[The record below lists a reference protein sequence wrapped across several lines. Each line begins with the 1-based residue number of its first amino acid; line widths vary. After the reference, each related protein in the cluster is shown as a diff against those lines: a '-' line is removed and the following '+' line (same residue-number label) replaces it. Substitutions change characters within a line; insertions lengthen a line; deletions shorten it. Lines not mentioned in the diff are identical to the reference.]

1 VGRRAAEEAEK
12 TGTIQEGRQLKE
24 LLIFDLDGTLIDS
37 KRDLA
42 DSVNAMRT
50 WLGEPPLSD
59 ETVYSYVG
67 NGAPVLVRRALP
79 GRDEAEIQRGLGYFL
94 EYYRDH
100 MLDATTLYPGVRE
113 ALDELLAV
121 DVKMAVLTNKP
132 VRFSEH
138 LIKGLGLD
146 GHFFR
151 VYGGNSFEEKKPHPK
166 GIELLMK
173 ESGIGREQ
181 TIMIGDSAVD
191 IMTARNA
198 QVRACG
204 VSWGFQ
210 PETFADAPPDF
221 VIDDMK
227 ELVELVTAR

>member
-1 VGRRAAEEAEK
+1 
-12 TGTIQEGRQLKE
+12 LNE

-42 DSVNAMRT
+42 DSVNAMRVF
-50 WLGEPPLSD
+50 LGEPKLAD

-79 GRDEAEIQRGLGYFL
+79 GRDEEEIERGLRFFL
-94 EYYRDH
+94 DYYRDH

-113 ALDELLAV
+113 SLDQLLDAK
-121 DVKMAVLTNKP
+121 VKMAVLTNKP

-138 LIKGLGLD
+138 LVKGLGLD

-151 VYGGNSFEEKKPHPK
+151 IYGGNSFEEKKPHPK
-166 GIELLMK
+166 GIELLME
-173 ESGIGREQ
+173 ESGIGREL
-181 TIMIGDSAVD
+181 TIMVGDSAVD

-198 QVRACG
+198 KVSACG

-221 VIDDMK
+221 VIDRMS
-227 ELVELVTAR
+227 ELVERVIS